1 MDKYNA
7 VTLYLFDALNDLGP
21 SDPIV
26 FCLVTGVNP
35 DVAKLLDVDDVEFLA
50 EGASIVVTDM
60 AEEEADKPG
69 RCSTAAAIG
78 SAMVS
83 VVDGYLDLNVVAV
96 DGVPKKMRSR
106 RREEE
111 RTKEPLRLAGKWT
124 EHRAQADS

>member
-1 MDKYNA
+1 MDRYNA
-7 VTLYLFDALNDLGP
+7 VTLYRFDALNDLGP

-60 AEEEADKPG
+60 AEEEEADKPG

-83 VVDGYLDLNVVAV
+83 VVDGYTGGGVDINRYLNLNVVAV
-96 DGVPKKMRSR
+96 DGVGEKSR
-106 RREEE
+106 RRRCEVGDARKEEQ
-111 RTKEPLRLAGKWT
+111 RNR
-124 EHRAQADS
+124 